1 MIFHISLEFAM
12 RIVIVAM
19 VTFIVILL
27 FIVIFPSVPS
37 EFSIYAFHLQKTE
50 TWSLQIIIYFDVEE
64 NP

>member
-1 MIFHISLEFAM
+1 M